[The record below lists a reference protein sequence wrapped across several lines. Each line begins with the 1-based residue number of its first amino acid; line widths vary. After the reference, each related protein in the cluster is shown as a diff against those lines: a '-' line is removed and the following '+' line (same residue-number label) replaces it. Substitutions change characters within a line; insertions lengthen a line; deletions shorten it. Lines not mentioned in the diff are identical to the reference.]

1 MNVATSTVIPLL
13 RPVMAPAGSAPT
25 VSVVIPVVG
34 DTESLAMLLAK
45 LRSLDPS
52 PDEIVIVDGG
62 SSAGCRSLARRFRC
76 AYVGTRPGRGRQ
88 LHAGALRATGDVL
101 WFLHADAD
109 PAGNSIA
116 LIRQRHR
123 DGASG
128 GYFRFRFTGESTWYK
143 TLLAGLTN
151 WRTRFGTPY
160 GDQGL
165 FATRGAYDAV
175 GGFADTP
182 LFEEVPLVRAL
193 RQQGGFAEI
202 GACIGVSPRR
212 WERDGWLW
220 RATGNRLLAVAYSLG
235 VPPRRLTRHYQPLG
249 PIEMPDDDPSDS
261 PDAARVDR
269 NTC

>member
-1 MNVATSTVIPLL
+1 MNAATSTVVPLM
-13 RPVMAPAGSAPT
+13 RPVVAAPGSGPT
-25 VSVVIPVVG
+25 VSVIIPVVG
-34 DTESLAMLLAK
+34 DNESLAALLAK
-45 LRSLDPS
+45 LRRLDPS

-88 LHAGALRATGDVL
+88 LHAGALRASGDVL

-109 PAGNSIA
+109 PADDSIS
-116 LIRQRHR
+116 LIRRSHLA
-123 DGASG
+123 GASG
-128 GYFRFRFTGESTWYK
+128 GFFRFRFSGTSTWYK
-143 TLLAGLTN
+143 TLLAALTN

-165 FATRGAYDAV
+165 FAGRGAYDAV

-193 RQQGGFAEI
+193 RLHGSFAEI
-202 GACIGVSPRR
+202 PTPIGVSPRR

-220 RATGNRLLAVAYSLG
+220 RATGNRLLAVAYGLG
-235 VPPRRLTRHYQPLG
+235 VPPSRLTRHYEPLG
-249 PIEMPDDDPSDS
+249 PVEMPEEDPSDS
-261 PDAARVDR
+261 AGGSRHDGNP
-269 NTC
+269 C